1 MNASTVGNIGHA
13 LSISSILIYASI
25 VFVFGQKRQHD
36 STGTDTTGGVLDQ
49 RWEEEG
55 YCRSENTTITQTHLD
70 SGLAMALIL
79 FLFMSFL
86 YGKRTSVPKPSSSNA
101 AEMEIVNSY
110 VLYAML
116 GVIAHAFAHFLIYTG
131 MTLGIYPDGEMRGID
146 DLRESSVTMAVS
158 KSLPVFL
165 GWNFLLKSYMQS
177 AGWST
182 ILIIATSTVSGF
194 LYIPFKFGFPFAQC
208 ILFFGLSLDQLFFVR
223 SEQKT
228 FAYALYPFVTV
239 LPSGILS
246 ILECTRCSSGS
257 FWAAYGHVI
266 YDVFMALSYPIFYA
280 LCSIYYGRSR
290 ASSIKNE

>member
-13 LSISSILIYASI
+13 LNISSILIYASI
-25 VFVFGQKRQHD
+25 VFVFGQKRHD
-36 STGTDTTGGVLDQ
+36 SDTTGGVLDL

-55 YCRSENTTITQTHLD
+55 YCRSEGTTITQTHLD

-79 FLFMSFL
+79 FLFMTFL
-86 YGKRTSVPKPSSSNA
+86 YGKKRTSIPTPSISKA

-110 VLYAML
+110 VMYAML

-131 MTLGIYPDGEMRGID
+131 MILGIYPDGEMRGID
-146 DLRESSVTMAVS
+146 DLRESSITVAVS
-158 KSLPVFL
+158 KSLPVFF

-177 AGWST
+177 AGWPT

-194 LYIPFKFGFPFAQC
+194 LYISFKFGFPFAQC

-223 SEQKT
+223 KEKKT
-228 FAYALYPFVTV
+228 FAYAIYPFVTV
-239 LPSGILS
+239 LPSVILS

-257 FWAAYGHVI
+257 FWAAYGHVM
-266 YDVFMALSYPIFYA
+266 YDVFMALSYPMFYT
-280 LCSIYYGRSR
+280 LCSVYYGRSR